1 MRIFRWIYIISI
13 ILCGS
18 YLFAIQIGPY
28 TQQDMVLIYFLV
40 GMIVVIDRIAIPL
53 PTKQYLHLDST
64 VLLAT
69 LFIYDVS
76 ILMMVLLITN
86 VYVFFYRKLRLWQG
100 LYNISQFAIMLF
112 AAKHTYLLLGGIIG
126 ELNFLNPWPFFV
138 AAIVYMMVNALL
150 VSAISYFF
158 NKQSFLNNL
167 YSLFRDSAGNYF
179 MMIIYAFILTML
191 FKVQTYIGSVIFII
205 MIVLMADNYKR
216 YFQLLER
223 MREKANC
230 DELTGIY
237 NHRYFQQA
245 LKEEFE
251 KADTNHK
258 LSLLFIDIDHF
269 KKYNDTYGHQGG
281 DDILKKFSSIVGS
294 MLPEKATFARY
305 GGEEFVVI
313 LPDTETK
320 EAYQIAE
327 NIRKTIQTT
336 SFQGMSI
343 MPNGCLT
350 VSIGVSTYPDISP
363 DARALVRNADQA
375 LYAAKRMGRNK
386 SKVYSIKTDAPKDMK
401 ALRSDQELHQL
412 VESLMVMLKNKDEP
426 TYHHSM
432 RVCQYVLAFA
442 EWLNLSEEDR
452 RTLEFAAIL
461 HDLGKIEIPREILN
475 KKDKLLEHEWEWIK
489 KHSEYGESLL
499 NNIPE
504 LKSILPIV
512 RHHHERYDGK
522 GYPDG
527 LKGGEIP
534 YLARLLT
541 VVDSFDAMTTNR
553 SYQRTKT
560 YNESIEELSR
570 CSESQFDPFLLKEF
584 IKMLE
589 KIRDQE
595 HGMLKHVEGI

>member
-1 MRIFRWIYIISI
+1 M
-13 ILCGS
+13 
-18 YLFAIQIGPY
+18 
-28 TQQDMVLIYFLV
+28 
-40 GMIVVIDRIAIPL
+40 IPL
-53 PTKQYLHLDST
+53 PSKEYLHLDST

-69 LFIYDVS
+69 LVMYDFKVA
-76 ILMMVLLITN
+76 MWVVLVANIH
-86 VYVFFYRKLRLWQG
+86 VYFYRKLKLWQA
-100 LYNISQFAIMLF
+100 LFNTSQFLIMLYIS
-112 AAKHTYLLLGGIIG
+112 KQIYLLANGSIG
-126 ELNFLNPWPFFV
+126 EVNFENPWPFFLTAV
-138 AAIVYMMVNALL
+138 AYMITNGMIVSFHSLL
-150 VSAISYFF
+150 IKNKSFF
-158 NKQSFLNNL
+158 KSFYN
-167 YSLFRDSAGNYF
+167 LFRDSAGNYF

-216 YFQLLER
+216 YFQLLQR
-223 MREKANC
+223 MKEKANC

-237 NHRYFQQA
+237 NHRYFQQT

-251 KADTNHK
+251 KADSNHK

-269 KKYNDTYGHQGG
+269 KKYNDTYGHQVG
-281 DDILKKFSSIVGS
+281 DEILQQFSKIVGS

-313 LPDTETK
+313 FPDTETR

-327 NIRKTIQTT
+327 EIRKTIQTT
-336 SFQGMSI
+336 SFQGMSV

-363 DARALVRNADQA
+363 DVKALVRNADQA

-386 SKVYSIKTDAPKDMK
+386 SKIYSIKTDAPKDIK

-432 RVCQYVLAFA
+432 RVCQYALAFA

-452 RTLEFAAIL
+452 RTLEFASIL
-461 HDLGKIEIPREILN
+461 HDLGKMEIPREILN

-527 LKGGEIP
+527 LQGQDIP

-541 VVDSFDAMTTNR
+541 IVDSFDAMTTNR

-560 YNESIEELSR
+560 YNESIEEMSR
-570 CSESQFDPFLLKEF
+570 CAESQFDPFLLKEF

-595 HGMLKHVEGI
+595 HGMLEHVEGI